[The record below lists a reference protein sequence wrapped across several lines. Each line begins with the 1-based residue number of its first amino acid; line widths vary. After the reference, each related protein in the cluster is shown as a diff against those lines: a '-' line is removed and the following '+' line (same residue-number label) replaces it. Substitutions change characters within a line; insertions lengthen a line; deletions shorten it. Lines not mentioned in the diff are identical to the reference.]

1 MDGSLDIEIVIKSV
15 VGLVVLL
22 TLLIIV
28 FVLPARAK
36 KKKVQKQVKKRI
48 QTTVEK
54 EVALDFDDLRAI
66 VRRHSSSKEDLQK
79 AIDQIVK
86 HYSKIPP
93 KLGIRNHPDFDKYV
107 DLIVHLVRHTN
118 TNKDLILQ
126 LDRALTKNNSEY
138 KAELNDT
145 LSKALNS
152 RGI

>member
-1 MDGSLDIEIVIKSV
+1 MDGSVDIEIVIKSV

-28 FVLPARAK
+28 FVLPTRAK

-48 QTTVEK
+48 QTVEK
-54 EVALDFDDLRAI
+54 EEVLDFDDLRAI
-66 VRRHSSSKEDLQK
+66 VRRRSSSTEDLQK
-79 AIDQIVK
+79 AIDQVVK

-126 LDRALTKNNSEY
+126 LDRALTKNNPEY